1 MISYSNFSFI
11 NFIANRNIGGPY
23 HIATAEMVVV
33 DEESKERKRLYWR
46 VCRKECPQKTGT
58 TRFTYPIECK
68 AITKPEEAS
77 NFYLKPLSQGRSC
90 ERYFYIVTDPEDDIK
105 SSDEV
110 EPKHQASAATAE
122 PVHGGVQ
129 ASTKSRRVWEPQR
142 YIQINPHTN
151 PNRLEAVLVA
161 TKYKDHSAF
170 KLKNPQDNM
179 TYSLSRS
186 QWLPEASLGSQ
197 PYIICCEGKSLQ
209 SWRKTKS
216 VCVEKNDTIDTKH
229 KGVKDDQKVQRNKK
243 EGKKAMNGHHQDDN
257 EASNDFFLNSESVN
271 DSPDGN
277 NADNEIENDPSVNNA
292 QDDNEMSNGS
302 TSVKDSQASNVK
314 SKANN
319 EYIVTFREC
328 ALSKIPFSDRLFITE
343 PGHKT

>member
-1 MISYSNFSFI
+1 
-11 NFIANRNIGGPY
+11 
-23 HIATAEMVVV
+23 MVVV

-122 PVHGGVQ
+122 PEHGDDQ
-129 ASTKSRRVWEPQR
+129 APSKRNEVYEPQR
-142 YIQINPHTN
+142 YIQINPHTKH
-151 PNRLEAVLVA
+151 LEAELVVR
-161 TKYKDHSAF
+161 KHKPHSAF
-170 KLKNPQDNM
+170 KLKNPQDDL

-186 QWLPEASLGSQ
+186 HWLPEASLGSR
-197 PYIICCEGKSLQ
+197 PYIICCEGKALQ

-216 VCVEKNDTIDTKH
+216 VCFQKPNTKH

-243 EGKKAMNGHHQDDN
+243 EGKKAMNGHSQDDN
-257 EASNDFFLNSESVN
+257 EVGNDFFLNRESVN

-277 NADNEIENDPSVNNA
+277 DADNEIENDPSVNNA
-292 QDDNEMSNGS
+292 QDDNETSNGS

>member
-1 MISYSNFSFI
+1 M
-11 NFIANRNIGGPY
+11 
-23 HIATAEMVVV
+23 V

-122 PVHGGVQ
+122 PEHGDDQ
-129 ASTKSRRVWEPQR
+129 APSKRNEVYEPQR
-142 YIQINPHTN
+142 YIQINPHTKH
-151 PNRLEAVLVA
+151 LEAELVVR
-161 TKYKDHSAF
+161 KHKPHSAF
-170 KLKNPQDNM
+170 KLKNPQDDL

-186 QWLPEASLGSQ
+186 HWLPEASLGSR
-197 PYIICCEGKSLQ
+197 PYIICCEGKALQ

-216 VCVEKNDTIDTKH
+216 VCFQKPSTKH
-229 KGVKDDQKVQRNKK
+229 KGVKDDQKVQRNT
-243 EGKKAMNGHHQDDN
+243 KKAMNGRSSQDDT
-257 EASNDFFLNSESVN
+257 ERAMMSKMLKVSMIFKMVTMQTMRLKMTQVSTMFKMTMKR
-271 DSPDGN
+271 
-277 NADNEIENDPSVNNA
+277 AMAA
-292 QDDNEMSNGS
+292 QRTRVSRI
-302 TSVKDSQASNVK
+302 VKPA
-314 SKANN
+314 
-319 EYIVTFREC
+319 T
-328 ALSKIPFSDRLFITE
+328 
-343 PGHKT
+343 